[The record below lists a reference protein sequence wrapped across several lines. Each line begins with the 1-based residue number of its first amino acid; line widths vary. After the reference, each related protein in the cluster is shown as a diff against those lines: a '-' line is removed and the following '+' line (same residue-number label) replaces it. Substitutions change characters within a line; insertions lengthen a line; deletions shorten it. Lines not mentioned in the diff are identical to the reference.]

1 VKYRYPN
8 KKRHITYLIT
18 LTQIK
23 NSFLGCIT
31 TMDAK
36 SFEVKPTRIRKM
48 HQIYKTLLYFN
59 DRVEKAAKEH
69 NKMA

>member
-1 VKYRYPN
+1 
-8 KKRHITYLIT
+8 
-18 LTQIK
+18 
-23 NSFLGCIT
+23 
-31 TMDAK
+31 MDAK